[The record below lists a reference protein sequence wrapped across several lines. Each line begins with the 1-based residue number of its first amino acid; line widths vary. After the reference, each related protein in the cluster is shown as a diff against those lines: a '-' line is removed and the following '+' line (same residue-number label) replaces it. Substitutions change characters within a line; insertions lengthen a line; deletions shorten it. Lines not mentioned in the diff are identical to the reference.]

1 MWKYDKKLQYPVNIT
16 SPDLMMAKNILT
28 QFGGPN
34 GELAAA
40 LRYLTMRY
48 SMPDDEG
55 RALLTDIG
63 TEELA
68 HVEMISAMVYQLM
81 QGSSLEDLKKA
92 GLDGMYS
99 EHGCGL
105 YPTNAQGYPFRVDY
119 FAITGDPVA
128 DLAENLAAEQKA
140 RAIYENLMN
149 LTNRPDILAPLAFL
163 RQREIVHYQRFLE
176 LYRKYEKQFKCK

>member
-16 SPDLMMAKNILT
+16 TPDLQMAKNILT

-34 GELAAA
+34 GELAAS

-81 QGSSLEDLKKA
+81 QGASVEELKKA
-92 GLDGMYS
+92 GLDGMYT
-99 EHGCGL
+99 EHGYGL

-119 FAITGDPVA
+119 FAITGDPIA

-140 RAIYENLMN
+140 RAVYENLMA
-149 LTNRPDILAPLAFL
+149 LTNRPDILAPLSFL

-176 LYRKYEKQFKCK
+176 LYRKYQKMFQCK

>member
-1 MWKYDKKLQYPVNIT
+1 
-16 SPDLMMAKNILT
+16 
-28 QFGGPN
+28 
-34 GELAAA
+34 
-40 LRYLTMRY
+40 MRY

-68 HVEMISAMVYQLM
+68 HVEMISTMVYQLM
-81 QGSSLEDLKKA
+81 QGASLEDLKRA
-92 GLDGMYS
+92 GLDGMYT
-99 EHGCGL
+99 EHGCAL

-149 LTNRPDILAPLAFL
+149 LTNRPDILAPLSFL